1 MGNKIKW
8 FSYLGFV
15 GVLAF
20 ASCAENK
27 TSSSE
32 EIEINQMDSTSKAVK
47 DAVDKLE
54 EQTKK
59 VESSLEKL
67 DDEFKTNN

>member
-1 MGNKIKW
+1 MSNKIKW

-15 GVLAF
+15 GVLAG
-20 ASCAENK
+20 ASCTENK

-32 EIEINQMDSTSKAVK
+32 EIEISKMDSTSKVVK

-59 VESSLEKL
+59 VESSIEKL
-67 DDEFKTNN
+67 DDEFKSNN